1 MIALALALRQA
12 GHEVHLGATPSFAS
26 EAAALGLPFTPVGMD
41 TQQVLEQN
49 RKRMNHRNPM
59 EAVRLLNS
67 LILQELHAQWEGFVP
82 LARGHQLVVAGGA
95 MLCSRSAAEAARI
108 PYRNVIYTSQALPS
122 AWHLPFMLPFTRSPR
137 WLNRLCWG
145 AARLFYNRL
154 ARSALNERRHG
165 AGLEPVS
172 SVIDHIFSPEH
183 SLVAADPELSPMPP
197 DVSSPQVGAFHHA
210 DMRPLPPEVERFLAE
225 GERPVYIGF
234 GSMPDAKPEETSRLL
249 AEAARRAGCRALLS
263 SGWAGL
269 GGEGLGSHVQVVGPL
284 SHWQLFPRVAGT
296 VHHGGAGTT
305 AASTRAGVPQ
315 VVVPH
320 AFDQFLFAAQVRR
333 AGIGTSVAR
342 KSLTVER
349 LASALAQ
356 LRQDSAMRERAAR
369 MGEQVRARNSLAMT
383 VELLKRAAG

>member
-1 MIALALALRQA
+1 MIALALALKQA
-12 GHEVHLGATPSFAS
+12 GHEVHLGATPTFAS

-41 TQQVLEQN
+41 TQQVLKQHRE
-49 RKRMNHRNPM
+49 RMNHRNPL

-67 LILQELHAQWEGFVP
+67 LMVQELHAQWEGFIP
-82 LARGHQLVVAGGA
+82 LARGHHLVVGGGA
-95 MLCSRSAAEAARI
+95 MISARSAAEAARV
-108 PYRNVIYTSQALPS
+108 PYRYVVYTPQSLPS
-122 AWHLPFMLPFTRSPR
+122 AWHLPFMVPLTRSPR
-137 WLNRLCWG
+137 WVNRLCWA
-145 AARLFYNRL
+145 AARALYNRL
-154 ARSALNERRHG
+154 ARPAINERRHSV
-165 AGLEPVS
+165 GLEPVS
-172 SVIDHIFSPEH
+172 SIIDHIFSPEH
-183 SLVAADPELSPMPP
+183 ALVAADPELSPRPP
-197 DVSSPQVGAFHHA
+197 DVSSPQVGAFHLA
-210 DMRPLPPEVERFLAE
+210 DMRPLPPEVERFLTE

-234 GSMPDAKPEETSRLL
+234 GSMPDARPEETSRLL

-305 AASTRAGVPQ
+305 SASTRAGVPQ

-333 AGIGTSVAR
+333 AGIGTSVNR
-342 KSLTVER
+342 KNLTVER

-356 LRQDSAMRERAAR
+356 IRQDSALRERAAR
-369 MGEQVRARNSLAMT
+369 LGEQVRARNSLAAT
-383 VELLKRAAG
+383 VELLERAAG